1 MRKKNIFLST
11 TQQGKGIF
19 VKLLTPIILVLSL
32 ALFGCNAVQKDE
44 SAAKETKNQ
53 EQMSE
58 KKNDSSNKEKNRA
71 KSLSDIYVPNPQ
83 VSDDTKL
90 LNVGQT
96 IKDSKGTVTLKGIAS
111 LNKIYTI
118 GPVEMKIKNVKLIHN
133 MPTYSLMDYFH
144 YYTENYEEFDF
155 IKVEVELINKSD
167 QTVHFGPTAHLN
179 TSNGET
185 RNFEDD
191 FYIEYLGGEIEPNG
205 SKQGALGFIIEKSS
219 PDLKWVEI
227 QTSDV
232 LDKNRKEI
240 GKSQNIRI
248 DFNL

>member
-1 MRKKNIFLST
+1 
-11 TQQGKGIF
+11 
-19 VKLLTPIILVLSL
+19 VKLLTPIILVLSFV
-32 ALFGCNAVQKDE
+32 LFGCNAVQKDE
-44 SAAKETKNQ
+44 STAKETEKQ
-53 EQMSE
+53 EHVSE
-58 KKNDSSNKEKNRA
+58 KKNDGTNKEKNRA

-111 LNKIYTI
+111 LNKNFTL

-133 MPTYSLMDYFH
+133 LPTYSLMDYFH
-144 YYTENYEEFDF
+144 YYTEQYEEFDF

-167 QTVHFGPTAHLN
+167 QTVHFGPIAHLN
-179 TSNGET
+179 TSNGEK

-191 FYIEYLGGEIEPNG
+191 FYIEYMGGEIEPNG
-205 SKQGALGFIIEKSS
+205 SKQGALGFIVEKSS

-232 LDKNRKEI
+232 LDKNHKEI
-240 GKSQNIRI
+240 GKSQKIKI
-248 DFNL
+248 DLKR

>member
-1 MRKKNIFLST
+1 M
-11 TQQGKGIF
+11 
-19 VKLLTPIILVLSL
+19 KLLTPIILVLTVV
-32 ALFGCNAVQKDE
+32 LFGCNAVQNVE
-44 SAAKETKNQ
+44 STAKATENQ
-53 EQMSE
+53 EHMSE
-58 KKNDSSNKEKNRA
+58 KKNDVGSNKEKNRA
-71 KSLSDIYVPNPQ
+71 KSLSETYVPNPQ

-96 IKDSKGTVTLKGIAS
+96 IKDSKGTVNLKGIAS

-133 MPTYSLMDYFH
+133 LPSYSLMDYFH

-155 IKVEVELINKSD
+155 IKVEVELINKTD
-167 QTVHFGPTAHLN
+167 QTVHFGPIAHLN
-179 TSNGET
+179 TSNGEI

-191 FYIEYLGGEIEPNG
+191 FYIEYMGGEIEPNG
-205 SKQGALGFIIEKSS
+205 SKQGTLGFIVEKST

-232 LDKNRKEI
+232 LDKNNKEI
-240 GKSQNIRI
+240 GKSQKIKI
-248 DFNL
+248 DLN